1 MNNEL
6 KTAGDF
12 LKRGGIVIFPTDT
25 AFGIGCRID
34 NEESVER
41 LFKIRKRPNNMAVPV
56 LVNSIKMTKAYLKE
70 VDEKVLNLMKK
81 YWPGALTVVYN
92 CKIDKVN
99 PLIRGNGETLGV
111 RMPDHKELLELI
123 AYVGV
128 PILGPSANFHDENT
142 PYSAGDLN
150 PELVGLVDFLLPGKT
165 DGSGVAST
173 VIDCTKDPWKIL
185 RQGAVKIEN

>member
-6 KTAGDF
+6 KKAGDF

-56 LVNSIKMTKAYLKE
+56 LVNSIKMAQAYLKE

-111 RMPDHKELLELI
+111 RMPDHK
-123 AYVGV
+123 
-128 PILGPSANFHDENT
+128 
-142 PYSAGDLN
+142 
-150 PELVGLVDFLLPGKT
+150 
-165 DGSGVAST
+165 
-173 VIDCTKDPWKIL
+173 
-185 RQGAVKIEN
+185 